1 MVLRRMMESPILFIL
16 VVMDSGLLTVKRKYL
31 QLGRGEWRNASGEE
45 HRALTA
51 YIFSP
56 PSPP

>member
-1 MVLRRMMESPILFIL
+1 MVLRRMMESPMLFIL

-31 QLGRGEWRNASGEE
+31 QLGRGERRNASCGE